1 MKRRALLLKNSTK
14 ASDPAVVSHQGRD
27 KVPLGTTGGLVPRLQ
42 ADRSPTALEDVG
54 RTPPWEPRVGAR
66 LPPSGRPWLI
76 LTDQRGAGVPVSD
89 RRSPPTRQLQ
99 GGRWPS
105 CLA

>member
-54 RTPPWEPRVGAR
+54 RTPPWEPRVGAVSHLVDDR
-66 LPPSGRPWLI
+66 GSYLQTREGRGSL
-76 LTDQRGAGVPVSD
+76 
-89 RRSPPTRQLQ
+89 
-99 GGRWPS
+99 
-105 CLA
+105 